1 MSTTPRQT
9 PPLFSPAPAPRGRDL
24 TALWLIALAITC
36 AIALALQLYH
46 FWPHMAETAQNLLG
60 ISATVAAIA
69 RPTAIARPV
78 TVKRMVCLL
87 LRAPIH

>member
-46 FWPHMAETAQNLLG
+46 FWPHMAETARNLVG
-60 ISATVAAIA
+60 ISALPAPYSRVAGFSPALSP
-69 RPTAIARPV
+69 RR
-78 TVKRMVCLL
+78 
-87 LRAPIH
+87 